1 MATPALQR
9 ARHVLSAWLPGR
21 AATRVLERAIR
32 AEGLRPDE
40 IDGEAMASL
49 LLGRV
54 YRDLRD
60 TVPRSTLRRELKRLA
75 RSLHQHRATPPQGL
89 PASDDPRIAA
99 HEVAT
104 PTPSV
109 ADEPAAAS
117 AAAPEPA
124 TAPAAALEPAPAPV
138 PSQPPATRRLP
149 SDPEVVLMALAVLE
163 GADGAAVFDAVG
175 RTLDTR
181 GEVPDVAALGR
192 VIAAGGSLLEQ
203 HGPLRSVSVATS
215 GGVMIAVP
223 VAPRWIAVSG
233 SADMNLGAVYAAL
246 TALEE
251 ER

>member
-1 MATPALQR
+1 MSAPTATPALQR

-32 AEGLRPDE
+32 AEGLRPDDV
-40 IDGEAMASL
+40 DGETMASL

-60 TVPRSTLRRELKRLA
+60 TVPNVTLRRELKRLA

-89 PASDDPRIAA
+89 PAGDDPRIAA

-104 PTPSV
+104 PTP
-109 ADEPAAAS
+109 AAANVP
-117 AAAPEPA
+117 ATAPTAAPEPA
-124 TAPAAALEPAPAPV
+124 SAPV
-138 PSQPPATRRLP
+138 PSQPPATRHLP

-163 GADGAAVFDAVG
+163 GVDGVAVFDAVG
-175 RTLDTR
+175 RKLDTR
-181 GEVPDVAALGR
+181 GEIPDVDALGR
-192 VIAAGGSLLEQ
+192 VIAAGGGLLEQ
-203 HGPLRSVSVATS
+203 HGPLRSVSVTTS
-215 GGVMIAVP
+215 DGVMIAVP
-223 VAPRWIAVSG
+223 VPPRWIAVSG
-233 SADMNLGAVYAAL
+233 APDMNLGAVYAAL

>member
-89 PASDDPRIAA
+89 PASDDSRIAA

-109 ADEPAAAS
+109 ADEPATA
-117 AAAPEPA
+117 PA
-124 TAPAAALEPAPAPV
+124 TAPEPAPAPV

>member
-1 MATPALQR
+1 MSARTATPALQR

-40 IDGEAMASL
+40 IDGETMASL

-89 PASDDPRIAA
+89 PASDDPRIAP

-104 PTPSV
+104 PTP
-109 ADEPAAAS
+109 AAAEEPATAT
-117 AAAPEPA
+117 A
-124 TAPAAALEPAPAPV
+124 TAPAAAPALAPTPV
-138 PSQPPATRRLP
+138 PSQPPATRGLP

-203 HGPLRSVSVATS
+203 HGPLRSVSVTTS

-223 VAPRWIAVSG
+223 VAPR
-233 SADMNLGAVYAAL
+233 
-246 TALEE
+246 
-251 ER
+251 